1 MRTALLYVS
10 NGNIPSRWAH
20 TLQIMKMSEALAALV
35 PSFALV
41 IPGAL
46 AAGAASDAAIFDW
59 YGVRRPFSLRRLPM
73 GWHLDPRELERSNWR
88 RFSARARWYA
98 RLLRPRL
105 LMTRCHETAD
115 YALRDGLP
123 LLFETHDGPGHPKSM
138 ELMARLGRYR
148 RLKGVVTTSETLKQ
162 AFCEVGVRPE
172 QVLAIPNAVDVA
184 HFELPP
190 AARARARMELRAE
203 EGTFLVAY
211 TGSLKPYKGIDTLIA
226 TARLR
231 PQYRFVTIGGD
242 AKDIAAWQA
251 DAAAVPNLSMLP
263 FVPNSE
269 LPGYLAAADACLVPN
284 SSADR
289 TAGWTFSLK
298 LYEYLAAARPVIASD
313 IPSLRSA
320 TDGGELALLVPP
332 DDPGALAAALDRLQ
346 QDPALAARLGERG
359 RRRMA
364 EQTWRQRARCVI
376 ETFAPELLEEQ
387 GALARHGC
395 S

>member
-20 TLQIMKMSEALAALV
+20 TVQIMKMSEALAALV
-35 PSFALV
+35 PSFELL

-46 AAGAASDAAIFDW
+46 ATGAASNATLFDW
-59 YGVRRPFSLRRLPM
+59 YGIRRPFRLRRLPM
-73 GWHLDPRELERSNWR
+73 GWRLDPSELERSNWR

-98 RLLRPRL
+98 RLRRPRL
-105 LMTRCHETAD
+105 VWTRCHETAN
-115 YALRDGLP
+115 YALGDGLP
-123 LLFETHDGPGHPKSM
+123 LLFETHDGPGHPKTM
-138 ELMARLGRYR
+138 ELMARLGRYP
-148 RLKGVVTTSETLKQ
+148 RLRGVVTTSDTLKQ
-162 AFCEVGVRPE
+162 AFCDTGLRPE

-184 HFELPP
+184 HFELP
-190 AARARARMELRAE
+190 ASARARARTELGAG
-203 EGTFLVAY
+203 EGAFLVAY

-242 AKDIAAWQA
+242 AKDIAAWHA
-251 DAAAVPNLSMLP
+251 DAVGLPNLSMLP
-263 FVPNSE
+263 FVPNTA
-269 LPGYLAAADACLVPN
+269 LPDYLAAADACLVPN

-298 LYEYLAAARPVIASD
+298 LYEYLAAARPVVASD

-320 TDGGELALLVPP
+320 TRGGELALLVPP
-332 DDPGALAAALDRLQ
+332 DEPGAVAAALDRLH

-364 EQTWRQRARCVI
+364 EQTWGQRARRVI
-376 ETFAPELLEEQ
+376 ETFAPELLHVRAAMA
-387 GALARHGC
+387 GHGHG
-395 S
+395 